1 LFVRYCRFGQA
12 RTADIAE
19 LAVLKD
25 KELFAARQLVQAA
38 DGLVVEVGD
47 DVCVGLE
54 DANVIADIFGEGQQ
68 FVCGGDVGGDAQV
81 GALEVDEAEEIGGQR
96 GEIGIF

>member
-1 LFVRYCRFGQA
+1 VRYCRFGQA

-47 DVCVGLE
+47 DVGVRLE
-54 DANVIADIFGEGQQ
+54 DANVIAHIFGEGQQ